1 MFDLFRS
8 RDKLVKIVLTGLLV
22 LVGLSML
29 VYLIP
34 SYNTPFGNSAD
45 PVLAEVGNF
54 RITASDAM
62 RQFQAQPN
70 AAQLPADLYELYFPE
85 FLENMILQRAAVV
98 KAEQMGLEIT
108 DQELLVGMEANFP
121 DYFQDGKVINMDE
134 FTAVLASIGLTP
146 QTALDAMRSQLL
158 LTKVQDVVLETA
170 VVTPQEVERAFRDKY
185 ERATVK
191 YLAFD
196 AANLRDQVEIT
207 EDEARE
213 RFEREKA
220 LYNEPVKNTFRVA
233 VLDQFLM
240 ESNVKVTEQ
249 DLRNTYN
256 ATLDNY
262 RVDEE
267 VQARHILLDD
277 EDEAEDIREQL
288 ENGAD
293 FAELAREHS
302 KDTGTAESGGDLGS
316 LTRGTLTAGFE
327 AVEEAAFSLP
337 VGQIS
342 DVIQSPVGYHIV
354 EVTDRSPARVQTFE
368 EVRSLLEDET
378 RANVIAQQMDAA
390 TNEIREA
397 FLNDPDN
404 IRKVVDKYG
413 GELVQVVESAAGD
426 PIPTLGVSPEIDMA
440 LQGLQPGG
448 VTQVLALPADR
459 YAVARLDERIESRP
473 STFEEVEA
481 QVRDKIFAEK
491 SSNVAAE
498 LAEKAAERVR
508 AGEDLE
514 KVAKDMDASFTVSNS
529 FSRQDNI
536 DGLGPSAYMEDAF
549 TGKVGDILGP
559 LLIQNRNVVAEVTA
573 KQEADMTTLDFERD
587 ELVLQLK
594 QAKAE
599 ELNMLWQDS
608 ILKELMASGDV
619 VRNDANI
626 QLALSQ
632 FR

>member
-8 RDKLVKIVLTGLLV
+8 RDKVVKIVLGGLLV
-22 LVGLSML
+22 VVGLSML

-34 SYNTPFGNSAD
+34 SYNMQLGTQAD
-45 PVLAEVGNF
+45 PVLAEVGSF
-54 RITASDAM
+54 RITESQAM
-62 RQFQAQPN
+62 QQFQAQPN
-70 AAQLPADLYELYFPE
+70 AANLPADLYELYFPQ
-85 FLENMILQRAAVV
+85 FLENMILQRAAVY

-108 DQELLVGMEANFP
+108 DDELLVGMEANFP
-121 DYFQDGKVINMDE
+121 DYFKNGKVIDMAQFE
-134 FTAVLASIGLTP
+134 AALATVGLTP
-146 QTALDAMRSQLL
+146 QAALDAIRSQLL

-196 AANLRDQVEIT
+196 AANLRDKVEIT

-220 LYNEPVKNTFRVA
+220 LYNEPAKNTFRVA

-240 ESNVKVTEQ
+240 ESKVQVTEQ
-249 DLRNTYN
+249 DLRDTYN

-262 RVDEE
+262 RIDEQ
-267 VQARHILLDD
+267 VQARHILVDD
-277 EDEAEDIREQL
+277 DDAAEDIKEQL
-288 ENGAD
+288 EKGAD
-293 FAELAREHS
+293 FATLAREKS
-302 KDTGTAESGGDLGS
+302 KDTGTAESGGDLGTM
-316 LTRGTLTAGFE
+316 TRGTLTAGFE
-327 AVEEAAFSLP
+327 AVEDAAFSLP
-337 VGQIS
+337 VGKIS
-342 DVIQSPVGYHIV
+342 DPIQSPLGYHIV
-354 EVTDRSPARVQTFE
+354 EVTDRQPARIQSFE
-368 EVRSLLEDET
+368 EVRGLLENEA
-378 RANVIAQQMDAA
+378 RANVVARAMDTAA
-390 TNEIREA
+390 NKIREA
-397 FLNDPDN
+397 FLNNPDN
-404 IRKVVDKYG
+404 VRPVVDEVG
-413 GELVQVVESAAGD
+413 GELVQVVEGAPGD
-426 PIPTLGVSPEIDMA
+426 PIPTLGVSPEIDQA
-440 LQGLQPGG
+440 LQELQPGG
-448 VTQVLALPADR
+448 VTQVIALPADR
-459 YAVARLDERIESRP
+459 YVVARLDARVDSRP

-491 SSNVAAE
+491 SSTAAAE
-498 LAEKAAERVR
+498 MADKAAERVR

-514 KVAKDMDASFTVSNS
+514 KVAKDMGASFTISNS

-536 DGLGPSAYMEDAF
+536 DGLGPSAYMEAAF
-549 TGKVGDILGP
+549 NGKVGDILGP
-559 LLIQNRNVVAEVTA
+559 LLIQNRNVVAEVIA

-587 ELVLQLK
+587 DLVLELK

-608 ILKELMASGDV
+608 IMKELTASGDI

-626 QLALSQ
+626 QLAMSR